1 MENNPTKLLPLQTSP
16 VQVLSYNKSMFPLPR
31 QPLGFHL
38 KVYGLSLVPQVIL
51 MKYQGPCCLLF
62 EKFKFQNFCQPCPQD
77 FIYIN
82 DFEEGWPNLDS
93 I

>member
-51 MKYQGPCCLLF
+51 TKYQGPCCLLF
-62 EKFKFQNFCQPCPQD
+62 ENFNFKTSANPVPKIL
-77 FIYIN
+77 FI
-82 DFEEGWPNLDS
+82 
-93 I
+93 